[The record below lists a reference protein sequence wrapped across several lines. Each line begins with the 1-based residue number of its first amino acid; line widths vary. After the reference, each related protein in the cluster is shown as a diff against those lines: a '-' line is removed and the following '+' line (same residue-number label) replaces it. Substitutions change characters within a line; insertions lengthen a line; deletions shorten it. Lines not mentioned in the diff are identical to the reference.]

1 MSDIVNLQRRV
12 SEVNV
17 SPQFQNYSKVI
28 IHVSDETSYEVG
40 NDTGRTLEITNPFGT
55 QEMAENILAS
65 LSGYQYQPSDLT
77 GALLDPA
84 AEIGDAVNAR
94 GTYFGIYTRE
104 RSFGRLMKADIS
116 APCDEEINHEYQ
128 FESPERREFKRS
140 IDDVKASLIIANDR
154 IDASVTRTGGSEES
168 FGWSLQSDA
177 HRWYANGQEVMAV
190 TASGL
195 IVNGMVN
202 ARNGTIAN
210 FTIGEKVV
218 DGETVGSAN
227 AIWNN
232 ISYFGGT
239 QTSGVY
245 LGTDGIQ
252 LGQQFKV
259 SRDGNCTASRLTV
272 KTLIIGGTEVSAATL
287 NSRANTA
294 YTSTQSGGYCYNGAG
309 YGYTFNNA
317 TKSGGSY
324 PTLFRCGTLQ
334 ALSGIQLAGYTL
346 GTSSI
351 TYKDGN
357 GNNRTARFVLAQ

>member
-1 MSDIVNLQRRV
+1 MSDIVNLQRRA
-12 SEVNV
+12 SEINV
-17 SPQFQNYSKVI
+17 SPQFDNYSKVI

-40 NDTGRTLEITNPFGT
+40 NGTGRTLEITNPFGT
-55 QEMAENILAS
+55 QEMAENILSS
-65 LSGYQYQPSDLT
+65 LSGYQYQPYTAD

-84 AEIGDAVNAR
+84 AEVGDAVNAR
-94 GTYFGIYTRE
+94 GAYGGIYTRE
-104 RSFGRLMKADIS
+104 KTFGRLMKSDVS
-116 APCDEEINHEYQ
+116 APQDEEINHEYAY
-128 FESPERREFKRS
+128 ESPEQREFKRS

-202 ARNGTIAN
+202 AQNGTIAN

-252 LGQQFKV
+252 LGRAFKV
-259 SRDGNCTASRLTV
+259 TASGKVTASDISANNMTLTG
-272 KTLIIGGTEVSAATL
+272 TLKIGGKTIDASDLRVGAQSAFD
-287 NSRANTA
+287 NRQ
-294 YTSTQSGGYCYNGAG
+294 YW
-309 YGYTFNNA
+309 
-317 TKSGGSY
+317 SGGSSAGY
-324 PTLFRCGTLQ
+324 NAYNGLTGTYMQTISLNSGVFKMNNHNVYLGTLYV
-334 ALSGIQLAGYTL
+334 SGTPY
-346 GTSSI
+346 
-351 TYKDGN
+351 N
-357 GNNRTARFVLAQ
+357 VLRWV